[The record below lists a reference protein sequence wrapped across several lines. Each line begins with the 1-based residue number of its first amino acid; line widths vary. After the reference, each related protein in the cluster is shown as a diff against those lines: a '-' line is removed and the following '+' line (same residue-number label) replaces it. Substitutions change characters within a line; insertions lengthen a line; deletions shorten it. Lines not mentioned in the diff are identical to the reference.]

1 MQAYQLQYLQQM
13 QMQYGLKVGL
23 DSYFIER
30 EDQLINNH
38 SFQSQDQEF
47 LMLMQAQAQAQQH
60 QQEVHKYLKSWISYF
75 ACHYNMK
82 ERATKSR

>member
-1 MQAYQLQYLQQM
+1 M

-60 QQEVHKYLKSWISYF
+60 QQEVHYYLKCWISY
-75 ACHYNMK
+75 
-82 ERATKSR
+82 TLLVTII

>member
-30 EDQLINNH
+30 EDQLINNN
-38 SFQSQDQEF
+38 SSYFQSQDQEF

-60 QQEVHKYLKSWISYF
+60 QQEVHFNQKCLKFKFCFSL
-75 ACHYNMK
+75 
-82 ERATKSR
+82 

>member
-60 QQEVHKYLKSWISYF
+60 QQEVHLNQKCLKFKFSFSL
-75 ACHYNMK
+75 
-82 ERATKSR
+82 

>member
-23 DSYFIER
+23 ESYFIESR
-30 EDQLINNH
+30 KDQLINN
-38 SFQSQDQEF
+38 SSYFQSQDQEF

-60 QQEVHKYLKSWISYF
+60 QQEVHLNQKRLKFKFCFSL
-75 ACHYNMK
+75 
-82 ERATKSR
+82 

>member
-1 MQAYQLQYLQQM
+1 M

-30 EDQLINNH
+30 EDQLINN
-38 SFQSQDQEF
+38 SSCFQSQDQEF

-60 QQEVHKYLKSWISYF
+60 QQEVHLNQKCLKFKFYF
-75 ACHYNMK
+75 SLYYECESFNV
-82 ERATKSR
+82 

>member
-60 QQEVHKYLKSWISYF
+60 QQEVHLNQKCSKFKFCLSL
-75 ACHYNMK
+75 
-82 ERATKSR
+82 

>member
-1 MQAYQLQYLQQM
+1 M

-60 QQEVHKYLKSWISYF
+60 QQEVHLIKSANSNF
-75 ACHYNMK
+75 ACHCSMNV
-82 ERATKSR
+82 RASMFRYKVFSI